1 MTTMRNSQLL
11 QNMGVP
17 KDDSEILYDHYCAT
31 LKDADWDAVQERISS
46 HPKEASQKDCI
57 HDLFPLDIA
66 LNSDLKQK
74 IPLQVYSSLIEANP
88 YNVGESS
95 LSLIKQAFP
104 SPYTVELLQQ
114 MLNVGVFID
123 EQKIL
128 EVALT
133 QGNDD
138 AVRVLLDRSPH
149 AVKAKSPKTGRLPLH
164 IACDVGKPEIVELI
178 LDLGVKHDVGGQFGA
193 GGIYEK
199 DFNGDTPLGLIIHE
213 MNNPFE
219 SEASRNLR
227 TCAATAYLVRG
238 DTHYFPI
245 LHTALLIST
254 PAAFEQVLVIAKEFD
269 QDLSGTDHHGRT
281 ALVKAIHFKK
291 EHPHSKKLISTLLG
305 WSLKSLA
312 CVRDGAG
319 RFPLHIAAEMDLE
332 WNNGLEDIVHANRAA
347 LKEPHSVTGLYP
359 FMIAANMSAELE
371 STYFLLKE
379 DPQFNIQ
386 GMNK

>member
-1 MTTMRNSQLL
+1 MTSMTNSHLL
-11 QNMGVP
+11 QCMGVP
-17 KDDSEILYDHYCAT
+17 KDDTEMLYDHYCST
-31 LKDADWDAVQERISS
+31 LKDADWEAVQERISS
-46 HPKEASQKDCI
+46 HPKEASEKDCI
-57 HDLFPLDIA
+57 HQLFPLDIA
-66 LNSDLKQK
+66 LKSELKQK
-74 IPLQVYSSLIEANP
+74 IPLQIYSSMIEANP

-95 LSLIKQAFP
+95 ISLIKQSFP
-104 SPYTVELLQQ
+104 SPYTIELLQQ

-123 EQKIL
+123 EQRIL

-138 AVRVLLDRSPH
+138 AVKVLLERAPH

-164 IACDVGKPEIVELI
+164 VACQVGKPEIVELI
-178 LDLGVKHDVGGQFGA
+178 LDLGVKHDVGGPFGA

-199 DFNGDTPLGLIIHE
+199 DFMCDTPLGIIIHE

-219 SEASRNLR
+219 TEASRNLR

-238 DTHYFPI
+238 DTNYFPI
-245 LHTALLIST
+245 LHTALFIST
-254 PAAFEQVLVIAKEFD
+254 PVAFERVLAIAKEFD
-269 QDLSGTDHHGRT
+269 EYLSGTDLYGRT

-319 RFPLHIAAEMDLE
+319 RLPLHIAAEMDLE
-332 WNNGLEDIVHANRAA
+332 WNNGLEDIVHANIAA
-347 LKEPHSVTGLYP
+347 LGDPHSVTGLYP
-359 FMIAANMSAELE
+359 FMIASLQLE
-371 STYFLLKE
+371 SAYFLLREKPE
-379 DPQFNIQ
+379 VIFERVQ
-386 GMNK
+386 